1 MAATKRALWN
11 MGSFNLAYKANT
23 APILSDRLSLQ
34 DLYFYQLPEHALYYT
49 ELLNLLSSADGIEAG
64 HTTATA
70 LFSKFDALRLERIVG
85 SSRAQK
91 MLKAASKTFL
101 FS

>member
-1 MAATKRALWN
+1 MTQ
-11 MGSFNLAYKANT
+11 
-23 APILSDRLSLQ
+23 ILMLTVKSKLRPLQ
-34 DLYFYQLPEHALYYT
+34 DLYIYQLPEHAHYYV
-49 ELLNLLSSADGIEAG
+49 ELLNLLTAAEGVEAG
-64 HTTATA
+64 HTTATT

-85 SSRAQK
+85 TSRSQK